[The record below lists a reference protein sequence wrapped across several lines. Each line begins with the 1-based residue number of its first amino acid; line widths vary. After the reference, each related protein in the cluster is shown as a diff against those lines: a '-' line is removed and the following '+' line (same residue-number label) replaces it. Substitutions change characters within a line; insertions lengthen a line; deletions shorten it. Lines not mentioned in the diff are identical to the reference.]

1 LAQLEELPLIPGQL
15 WPPAG
20 GVEPVPEPA
29 ALGVLEP
36 VESEPEVPELPVEA
50 ELAVPEVPEVDVP
63 EPELVEPELVV
74 AEFWV
79 DVEGLA
85 A

>member
-1 LAQLEELPLIPGQL
+1 
-15 WPPAG
+15 
-20 GVEPVPEPA
+20 
-29 ALGVLEP
+29 VLEP

-50 ELAVPEVPEVDVP
+50 VPD
-63 EPELVEPELVV
+63 EPELVV

>member
-1 LAQLEELPLIPGQL
+1 
-15 WPPAG
+15 
-20 GVEPVPEPA
+20 
-29 ALGVLEP
+29 VLEP

-50 ELAVPEVPEVDVP
+50 VPELPVEAVPEVPD
-63 EPELVEPELVV
+63 EPELVV